1 MKVEEEQRK
10 KANVFLTIKR
20 AMKLL
25 LESKKLKIWVFDF
38 VFILL
43 GAVTSVTAILNK
55 NFLNSAAD
63 ALAGKSGA
71 VSSALFWLSVWA
83 AIEISDRVIQMV
95 LERVTDKM
103 WLEMESFVKQRIL
116 DKVGCIR
123 FSYFDDREEQKK
135 IRNVKGNFAS
145 KVSSV
150 TNSVVSILRAGVTLV
165 TVLAVILSENWLIA
179 LLISVTTIPSILIN
193 KSHTERQYWMSQGQ
207 SFDEQMQRYLGL
219 VITKRKYVKEMRF
232 YQLYDY
238 MEDKYDKSV
247 TAMLRQKMKLAKGYL
262 LAGLSSGL
270 LLHLAI
276 AVSLIL
282 ISIDI
287 FNNKAGIGSF
297 MLIYST
303 AGSLQNV
310 LQDISNRF
318 DNIGDNGRYLED
330 YEDVMKY
337 EEEDC
342 AGTEEEQAA
351 WGYDKPLE
359 IVFKHVSFTYPGSER
374 EILKDIN
381 LTIKQGEKIA
391 VVGENGSGKS
401 TFVSLIAGLYKPTKG
416 EILVNGKPL
425 NDVLGYVR
433 DRISCTTQEFFHL
446 EGTVED
452 NVRIGDF
459 EHEHNEEEIREAL
472 KKADLLEDVDK
483 LEHKEKTYLGN
494 LVEGGTDL
502 SGGQWQ
508 KLAMA
513 RNLIKTDARLMIMD
527 EPTAALDPM
536 AETKLYQ
543 SFAKLTGDKSVLLI
557 SHRLGAARL
566 TDRVLVFHDGRIVE
580 DGSHDSLLAKNGLY
594 TEMYNAQA
602 QWYVV

>member
-1 MKVEEEQRK
+1 MEEEKRK
-10 KANVFLTIKR
+10 KANVFLTVKR
-20 AMKLL
+20 AMKLM
-25 LESKKLKIWVFDF
+25 LESRKLKIWVFNS

-43 GAVTSVTAILNK
+43 GAVTSVTAVLNK

-63 ALAGKSGA
+63 VLAGTDGA
-71 VSSALFWLSVWA
+71 FSAALFWLSVWA
-83 AIEISDRVIQMV
+83 AIEIGDKVLQLILDRATG
-95 LERVTDKM
+95 RM
-103 WLEMESFVKQRIL
+103 WTEMESFVKQRVL
-116 DKVGCIR
+116 DKVGRIQ

-135 IRNVKGNFAS
+135 IRNVKGHFAA
-145 KVSSV
+145 KVSNVTSSV
-150 TNSVVSILRAGVTLV
+150 ISILRSGVTLV

-179 LLISVTTIPSILIN
+179 LLIFITAIPSILISKKHN
-193 KSHTERQYWMSQGQ
+193 DQQYWMSQGQ

-232 YQLYDY
+232 YQLYHY

-247 TAMLRQKMKLAKGYL
+247 TAMLKQKLKLAKGYL
-262 LAGLSSGL
+262 LASLSSGL
-270 LLHLAI
+270 LLHVAI
-276 AVSLIL
+276 AASLVL
-282 ISIDI
+282 ISVDI
-287 FNNKAGIGSF
+287 FNGKANIGSF

-303 AGSLQNV
+303 AGSLQSV
-310 LQDISNRF
+310 LQSIFSRLD
-318 DNIGDNGRYLED
+318 DIGDKGRFLED
-330 YEDVMKY
+330 YENVMQY
-337 EEEDC
+337 EEEYY
-342 AGTEEEQAA
+342 AGKDGEETAQ
-351 WGYDKPLE
+351 GKNTPLE

-381 LTIKQGEKIA
+381 LTIRQGEKIA

-401 TFVSLIAGLYKPTKG
+401 TFVSLLAGLYMPTKG

-433 DRISCTTQEFFHL
+433 DKISCTTQEFFHL

-459 EHEHNEEEIREAL
+459 EHAHDEEEIREAL
-472 KKADLLEDVDK
+472 RKADLLEEVDK
-483 LEHKEKTYLGN
+483 LEQKEKTYLGN

-513 RNLIKTDARLMIMD
+513 RNLIKTGAQLMIMD
-527 EPTAALDPM
+527 EPTAALDPN

-543 SFAKLTGDKSVLLI
+543 SFAELTEDKSVLLI

-580 DGSHDSLLAKNGLY
+580 DGSHDSLLSKNGLY
-594 TEMYNAQA
+594 TKMYNAQS
-602 QWYVV
+602 QWYV

>member
-1 MKVEEEQRK
+1 MEEEQRK
-10 KANVFLTIKR
+10 KANVFLTVKR

-25 LESKKLKIWVFDF
+25 WESKKLKIWVFNS

-43 GAVTSVTAILNK
+43 GAVTSVTAVLNK

-63 ALAGKSGA
+63 VLVGKAGAFSA
-71 VSSALFWLSVWA
+71 ALFWLSIWA
-83 AIEISDRVIQMV
+83 VIEIADKV
-95 LERVTDKM
+95 LQLILNRATGRM
-103 WLEMESFVKQRIL
+103 WTEMESFVKRRIL
-116 DKVGCIR
+116 DKVGRIR

-135 IRNVKGNFAS
+135 IRNVKGHFAS
-145 KVSSV
+145 KVSNV
-150 TNSVVSILRAGVTLV
+150 TSGVVTILRDSVTLV

-179 LLISVTTIPSILIN
+179 LLIFITAIPSILIS
-193 KSHTERQYWMSQGQ
+193 KKHTDQQYWMSQGQ

-232 YQLYDY
+232 YQLYHY

-247 TAMLRQKMKLAKGYL
+247 TAMLKQKMKLAKGYL
-262 LAGLSSGL
+262 FASLSSGL
-270 LLHLAI
+270 LLHAAI
-276 AVSLIL
+276 AASLVL
-282 ISIDI
+282 ISVDI
-287 FNNKAGIGSF
+287 FNGKANIGSF

-303 AGSLQNV
+303 AGSLQSV
-310 LQDISNRF
+310 LQSIFSRLD
-318 DNIGDNGRYLED
+318 DIGDNGRFLED
-330 YEDVMKY
+330 YENVMRY
-337 EEEDC
+337 EEENY
-342 AGTEEEQAA
+342 AGADEEETAQ
-351 WGYDKPLE
+351 DRSTPLE

-381 LTIKQGEKIA
+381 LTIRQGEKIA

-401 TFVSLIAGLYKPTKG
+401 TFVSLLAGLYMPTKG
-416 EILVNGKPL
+416 EILVNGKKMQ
-425 NDVLGYVR
+425 DMLGYVR
-433 DRISCTTQEFFHL
+433 NKISCTTQEFFHL

-459 EHEHNEEEIREAL
+459 EHAHNEEEIREAL
-472 KKADLLEDVDK
+472 KKADLLEEVDK
-483 LEHKEKTYLGN
+483 LEQKEKTYLGN

-513 RNLIKTDARLMIMD
+513 RNLIKTGAQLMIMD
-527 EPTAALDPM
+527 EPTAALDPN

-543 SFAKLTGDKSVLLI
+543 NFAELTEDKSVLLI

-566 TDRVLVFHDGRIVE
+566 TDRVLVFHDGSIVE
-580 DGSHDSLLAKNGLY
+580 DGSHDSLLSKNGLY
-594 TEMYNAQA
+594 TKMYNAQS
-602 QWYVV
+602 QWYV